1 MKIKY
6 LYPFL
11 VIVLLYYPS
20 SGYAEIVVISNPSS
34 GIESISQEEL
44 KEIYLRRKRK
54 TIYGKWANP
63 VDMEDNIEI
72 RDHFYSSITGRTTRQ
87 MDRHWSALLFAGEGS
102 PPRMLPSQ
110 QAVVEYVAVTKD
122 AIGFVEKSNVTG
134 KVKII
139 FVLK

>member
-1 MKIKY
+1 MKKKY
-6 LYPFL
+6 LYPF
-11 VIVLLYYPS
+11 IVLIFLYYSPS
-20 SGYAEIVVISNPSS
+20 GFAEIVVITNPSS

-54 TIYGKWANP
+54 TIYGKRVNP
-63 VDMEDNIEI
+63 VDMEDDIEI

-110 QAVVEYVAVTKD
+110 QAVVTYVANTKD
-122 AIGFVEKSNVTG
+122 AIGFVERTNVTG
-134 KVKII
+134 QVKII
-139 FVLK
+139 FILN